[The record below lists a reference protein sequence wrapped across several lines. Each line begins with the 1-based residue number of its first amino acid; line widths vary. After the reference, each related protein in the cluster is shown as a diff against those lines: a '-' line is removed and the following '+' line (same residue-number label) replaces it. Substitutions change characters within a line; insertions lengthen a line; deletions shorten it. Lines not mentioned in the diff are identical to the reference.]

1 MSISLP
7 TQGTCVWGD
16 STGHGET
23 KPECPLL
30 SPSTAAPAACE
41 PRACVLQGEKPLRRQ
56 AGAPQPG
63 AAPALCPKRQPALQR
78 RPSATKDKNRLMI
91 KNKITGKHDT
101 RWIPGLGIS
110 PGKGNQFSCLGN
122 PIDRETAGLQSLGS
136 QRVNHDRPHTNAW
149 SRPD

>member
-63 AAPALCPKRQPALQR
+63 AAPALCPERQPALQR

-91 KNKITGKHDT
+91 KNKIKGKHVS
-101 RWIPGLGIS
+101 IL
-110 PGKGNQFSCLGN
+110 
-122 PIDRETAGLQSLGS
+122 LQS
-136 QRVNHDRPHTNAW
+136 NYYKE
-149 SRPD
+149 